1 MEVFLAEERNVWLH
15 CVEELGDH
23 SGHATEM
30 SRAASAFEWL
40 GQLPNFDM
48 GIETGGVH
56 GIGSWGVHSGD
67 TALAATLEIL
77 CGRTWVM
84 LEVVATIELQRVHED
99 ADHHNVAHL
108 LRFVDEHE
116 VAVVQSA
123 HRGDEPDGLVV
134 AALRAAPSSH
144 RRRRLKNKH
153 RNVLAQWKLWASSG
167 QTPSRTSAM
176 YSRAAEMTVP
186 RRSANFLAN
195 L

>member
-1 MEVFLAEERNVWLH
+1 
-15 CVEELGDH
+15 
-23 SGHATEM
+23 
-30 SRAASAFEWL
+30 
-40 GQLPNFDM
+40 
-48 GIETGGVH
+48 
-56 GIGSWGVHSGD
+56 
-67 TALAATLEIL
+67 
-77 CGRTWVM
+77 M
-84 LEVVATIELQRVHED
+84 LEVIATIELQWVHED
-99 ADHHNVAHL
+99 ADNDNVAYL
-108 LRFVDEHE
+108 LSFVDEHE

-123 HRGDEPDGLVV
+123 HRRHKSNGLVI

>member
-1 MEVFLAEERNVWLH
+1 MWLH
-15 CVEELGDH
+15 CVKELGDH

-30 SRAASAFEWL
+30 SGAASAFEWL

-56 GIGSWGVHSGD
+56 GIGSWGVHGGHA
-67 TALAATLEIL
+67 ALAATLEVL
-77 CGRTWVM
+77 CGRAWIM
-84 LEVVATIELQRVHED
+84 LEVVAAIELQWVHED

-108 LRFVDEHE
+108 LSFVDEHQ
-116 VAVVQSA
+116 VAVVQRA
-123 HRGDEPDGLVV
+123 HGGHESNGLVV

-144 RRRRLKNKH
+144 RRRRLKDKH
-153 RNVLAQWKLWASSG
+153 RNVVAQWKLWASSG